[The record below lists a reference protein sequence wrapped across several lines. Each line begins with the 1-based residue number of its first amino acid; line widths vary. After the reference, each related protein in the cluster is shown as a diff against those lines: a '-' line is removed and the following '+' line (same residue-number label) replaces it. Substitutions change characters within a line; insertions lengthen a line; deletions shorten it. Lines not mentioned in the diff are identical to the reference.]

1 MYNNINKVVVA
12 SNKLMKYICK
22 NNPTYY
28 NATKLRALSF
38 ILNEYYKNNKF
49 DWSKYVNVSDMNN
62 YGYYK
67 HNIKYKTNNTHLNI
81 NDITCNIIT
90 WAPGA
95 ETKLHGHPN
104 ISCIMM
110 PINGSL
116 NQIIAYNNSDI
127 PSYLL
132 LDKDKGNKK
141 YVNKVLCQGQISYI
155 DDSIGLHKIYNE
167 SDNYTVSIHI
177 YKYIDSVDTTIY

>member
-28 NATKLRALSF
+28 NTTKLRALSF
-38 ILNEYYKNNKF
+38 ILNEYYKTNKF
-49 DWSKYVNVSDMNN
+49 DWSKYVNVSDMNK

-67 HNIKYKTNNTHLNI
+67 HNIKYNTNNTHLSI

-132 LDKDKGNKK
+132 LDKDKDNKK

-167 SDNYTVSIHI
+167 SDNYTVSLHI
-177 YKYIDSVDTTIY
+177 YKYIDNVDTTLY